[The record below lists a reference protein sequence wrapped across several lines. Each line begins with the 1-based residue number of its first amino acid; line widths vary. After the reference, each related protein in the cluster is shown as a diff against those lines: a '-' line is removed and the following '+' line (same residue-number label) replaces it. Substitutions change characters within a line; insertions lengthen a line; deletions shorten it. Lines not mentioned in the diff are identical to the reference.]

1 MSKNVNEV
9 VSYFEKL
16 YTNKAIYLWG
26 ANGELITKELCDK
39 LFKTYGSST
48 YNRQYYDNKLKEG
61 SGCIGAD
68 CSGAMCPVSGFDTT
82 AQGYYNKCITKGN
95 IASIPRL

>member
-26 ANGELITKELCDK
+26 ANSEVITKELCDR

-61 SGCIGAD
+61 EGRIEAD
-68 CSGAMCPVSGFDTT
+68 CSGAMCPVSGFVTT
-82 AQGYYNKCITKGN
+82 APGYYNK
-95 IASIPRL
+95 

>member
-16 YTNKAIYLWG
+16 YDNKAIYLWG
-26 ANGELITKELCDK
+26 ANGELITQQLCDK

-48 YNRQYYDNKLKEG
+48 YSKQYYDNKFKEG
-61 SGCIGAD
+61 AGHIGAD
-68 CSGAMCPVSGFDTT
+68 CSGAMYIIISVLPKVILLLFLKIHPV
-82 AQGYYNKCITKGN
+82 
-95 IASIPRL
+95 